1 MAEHENRSAAF
12 ASASAVKMARWPTV
26 ICVSQLSFFS
36 AESVPPA
43 VADLTGMLAGPG
55 QALLVSAV
63 QGQAARLSVV
73 VVENELPPPQGACKQ
88 PGASLEIRG
97 HRAVPGTWEEQR

>member
-1 MAEHENRSAAF
+1 
-12 ASASAVKMARWPTV
+12 
-26 ICVSQLSFFS
+26 
-36 AESVPPA
+36 
-43 VADLTGMLAGPG
+43 MLGHPEGLPLWGCLVGPF
-55 QALLVSAV
+55 
-63 QGQAARLSVV
+63 ARLSVV